1 MRRRRALLTRLV
13 AASATA
19 AALLAC
25 AAPAAQAQKV
35 PKDRKLI
42 SEFQDDRV
50 FTRKGPEALRQ
61 ALDELQLMGVDMIRT
76 VINWDRLAPAITDTT
91 VPPGVDL
98 SNPAS
103 YSAFDWDPF
112 DALVREATARGIKI
126 HGNPA
131 GATPAWGSGC
141 KVNLYRACLPKPE
154 LFKQFVAAVAR
165 RYDGTYVDENEGNTV
180 LPAIRTWSLWNE
192 PNINSWINPQTVG
205 SGRKQRRTAAK
216 IYRDVFFAGQDAL
229 KENGHASDTI
239 LLGETAPIG
248 APPKRTSPVQF
259 YRDLFCLDARGR
271 RLRGDAAKKLGCT
284 KPRPFK
290 VSAVAHHPYV
300 KGAGPPL
307 PKKLTEGAASV
318 GTMDDLKRV
327 LKQAGARKM
336 IRRKVPIWITEFGVS
351 TNPPD
356 QKYGV
361 PLNRAAAYL
370 NQVDRYQW
378 LDPQVRSVSQFEY
391 EDDIALNPPT
401 FQTGLRFGNGVAK
414 PGLQAYRLP
423 IFVLP
428 DKAKKKNVIVWGW
441 VRAANGRTQ
450 QVVIQNRP
458 ETYGEWR
465 NVRTVTTT
473 RNGFLNVS
481 TKKLR
486 GAWRLAWARPGSD
499 EIVLSRIARVDNFDK
514 APQPGFSPPGPGGSP
529 APPEPGEPIP
539 SPDPNNPGQPDPN
552 PQPQPQPN
560 PSPNPSP
567 NPNPNPNPSPPPQVF
582 WNLEVKFN
590 RTRNATIPL
599 PPLTPPRYGEGTV
612 TIQPGSRAC
621 TTDCSNAFLQ
631 GTQVTLTATPAEG
644 SSFQGWS
651 GACTGVQTCTV
662 TMDQAKQVTA
672 TFRYDSPL

>member
-1 MRRRRALLTRLV
+1 MCRTRSLATRLIAAGV
-13 AASATA
+13 AS
-19 AALLAC
+19 AALLAA
-25 AAPAAQAQKV
+25 AAPAQAQV

-61 ALDELQLMGVDMIRT
+61 ALDELQLMGTDMIRT

-91 VPPGVDL
+91 VPQGIDL
-98 SNPAS
+98 SDPAS

-112 DALVREATARGIKI
+112 DDLVREATARGIKI

-131 GATPAWGSGC
+131 GATPAWGSAC

-165 RYDGTYVDENEGNTV
+165 RYDGTYVDENQGNQV

-205 SGRKQRRTAAK
+205 TGKRQRRTAAK
-216 IYRDVFFAGQDAL
+216 IYRGIFFAGYDAL
-229 KENGHASDTI
+229 KENGHANDTI

-271 RLRGDAAKKLGCT
+271 RLRGRAAKQLSCT
-284 KPRPFK
+284 KPRAFK
-290 VSAVAHHPYV
+290 VSGVAHHPYV

-307 PKKLTEGAASV
+307 PRKLTEGAASV
-318 GTMDDLKRV
+318 GTMDELKRV
-327 LKQAGARKM
+327 LKQAGQRRMLNRK
-336 IRRKVPIWITEFGVS
+336 IPIWITEFGVS

-370 NQVDRYQW
+370 NQVERYHW

-391 EDDIALNPPT
+391 EDDIALQPPT
-401 FQTGLRFGNGVAK
+401 FQTGLRYGNGVAK

-441 VRAANGRTQ
+441 VRAAKGQAQR
-450 QVVIQNRP
+450 VAIQNRP
-458 ETYGEWR
+458 ATYGEWR
-465 NVRTVTTT
+465 TVKVVSTT
-473 RNGFLNVS
+473 RHGFLNVS
-481 TKKLR
+481 TKKLK
-486 GAWRLAWARPGSD
+486 GSWRLAWQHPATG
-499 EIVLSRIARVDNFDK
+499 EVVLSRIARVDNFDR
-514 APQPGFSPPGPGGSP
+514 APQPGFSPPGPGGAP
-529 APPEPGEPIP
+529 APEPGQPIP
-539 SPDPNNPGQPDPN
+539 NPDPNNPGQPDPN
-552 PQPQPQPN
+552 PS

-567 NPNPNPNPSPPPQVF
+567 DPNPGPTPNPNPGPTPDPNPQPTF

-590 RTRNATIPL
+590 RTRAFAA
-599 PPLTPPRYGEGTV
+599 PPVGTARYGEGSV
-612 TIQPGSRAC
+612 RVDPGGNTC

-631 GTQVTLTATPAEG
+631 GTEVTLTATPAAG
-644 SSFQGWS
+644 SSFQGWT
-651 GACTGVQTCTV
+651 GACSGVGSCTV

-672 TFRYDSPL
+672 TFRYESLL